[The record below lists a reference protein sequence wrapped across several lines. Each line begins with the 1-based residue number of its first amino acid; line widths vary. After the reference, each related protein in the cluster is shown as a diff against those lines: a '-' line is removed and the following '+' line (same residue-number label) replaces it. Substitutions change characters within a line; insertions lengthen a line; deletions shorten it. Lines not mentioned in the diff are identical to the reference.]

1 MFSRGI
7 ITVAS
12 FTLLGLLQPVLAG
25 DLTGRIT
32 DSSGEPLPGANV
44 VVRGQSLSPM
54 GTVSDVDGSYV
65 VRSIPAGI
73 YTVRVTHIGY
83 REMVRD
89 DVAIATSDPSTL
101 DFALQPGVIYLEQ
114 SVVSASRTQEK
125 ALDSPASIAV
135 VEAAEIRDNPVLT
148 VTEHIKDLPG
158 VDYSQTG
165 LVQSNVVAR
174 GFNNIFSG
182 ALLTL
187 TDNRIARVPSLRLN
201 ANNFIPV
208 TNDDIERIEVVLGP
222 GSALY
227 GPNSANGVMHV
238 ITRSPFASGGTDVSI
253 GFGER
258 SLRKGSVRHA
268 GTINPNL
275 AYKISAQHYTG
286 TDWKYND
293 PVEDQDRAD
302 EIAEVSDPAARV
314 LKARDF
320 DIQRQSME
328 ARLDYRPAEEMT
340 AILSY
345 GYNQGDHI
353 ELTGLGAGQAL
364 NWTYNYVQARFLYN
378 DLFAQYFHN
387 WSDAGDTFLLR
398 TGQPVVDK
406 STLDVFQLQHATTLS
421 EGQRFTYGLDA
432 LLTRPDTDGTIVGRN
447 ENDDDVNEVGVYMQ
461 SETDL
466 TKELDLV
473 FALRYDNHN
482 RVDDSV
488 LSPRAALLYKP
499 TANQTLRVTYN
510 RAFGTPTT
518 NNLYLDLVAESDP
531 YDIAGNFGHLPVP
544 PNRSPIGAIDIRTQ
558 GTFREDNEGL
568 TFRRNEETGLPMF
581 RSPFGALADLP
592 PEFYID
598 LHDPL
603 FTNVMWGVGRGAVFA
618 NAADFVPLL
627 QLQGLDEATAQATV
641 DALVAALPAVIP
653 EQLPGLRNM
662 TMKLNQARAQAGH
675 PNPFDPVA
683 LTDVTDV
690 RLTEPTITQTL
701 EVGYKGIVNR
711 NFVVAVD
718 AYRTETED
726 FVGPLAIE
734 TPNVFLD
741 PTSISESLG
750 PIIAA
755 AADANAVLA
764 GGLLALDGAN
774 APGLI
779 SGEANGSGADE
790 LTSAFALG
798 AARIPFGTISP
809 VQAYDPHAVILT
821 YRNFGDVTLYGL
833 DLSVG
838 FYPNETWNV
847 TGSYSFVDDNF
858 FSNLGGIDDVALNAP
873 KQKFRVGGSYNLP
886 QHNLRLS
893 GRLRYNGSFPMK
905 SGVYVG
911 EVDSHTVVDLKAAYD
926 LPFGESLSLIANIDN
941 VLDNKF
947 RAFIG
952 APELGRLAYVQLGVS
967 F

>member
-73 YTVRVTHIGY
+73 YTVQVTHIGY
-83 REMVRD
+83 REVVRD

-101 DFALQPGVIYLEQ
+101 DFALQSGVIYLEQ

-238 ITRSPFASGGTDVSI
+238 ITRSPFTSGGTDVSI

-275 AYKISAQHYTG
+275 AYKISAQYYTG

-809 VQAYDPHAVILT
+809 EQAYDPHAVILT

-911 EVDSHTVVDLKAAYD
+911 EVDSHTVVDLKAAHD

>member
-1 MFSRGI
+1 MSLRR
-7 ITVAS
+7 IT
-12 FTLLGLLQPVLAG
+12 TLAAFIALGLPQQAVAG
-25 DLTGRIT
+25 DLTGRVT
-32 DSSGEPLPGANV
+32 DNAGTPLPGANI
-44 VVRGQSLSPM
+44 VVRGSSLSGPK
-54 GTVSDVDGSYV
+54 GTVSDASGSYS
-65 VRSIPAGI
+65 VRGIAAGTYEI
-73 YTVRVTHIGY
+73 HVTHIGY
-83 REMVRD
+83 RVIIRD
-89 DVAIATSDPSTL
+89 NVQVAASAGTTTL
-101 DFALQPGVIYLEQ
+101 DFSLQPAVIYLEQ
-114 SVVSASRTQEK
+114 SVVTASRTQEK

-135 VEAAEIRDNPVLT
+135 VDAAEIRDNPVLT

-158 VDYSQTG
+158 VDFAQTG

-208 TNDDIERIEVVLGP
+208 TNEDIERIELVLGP

-238 ITRSPFASGGTDVSI
+238 ITRSPFTSGGTDVSI

-268 GTINPNL
+268 GMVNANL
-275 AYKISAQHYTG
+275 AYKISAQYYTG

-293 PVEDQDRAD
+293 PVED
-302 EIAEVSDPAARV
+302 AARKQEV
-314 LKARDF
+314 GDVADAADRTLKARDF
-320 DIQRQSME
+320 DIQRQSVE
-328 ARLDYRPAEEMT
+328 ARLDYRPTEEMT

-364 NWTYNYVQARFLYN
+364 DWSYNYVQTRFIYK

-398 TGQPVVDK
+398 TGTPVVDK
-406 STLDVFQLQHATTLS
+406 STLDVFQLQHATELS
-421 EGQRFTYGLDA
+421 DKQQFTYGLDA
-432 LLTRPDTDGTIVGRN
+432 LLTRPDTDGTITGNN
-447 ENDDDVNEVGVYMQ
+447 ENDDDVNEVGVYLQ

-466 TKELDLV
+466 TKQLDLV
-473 FALRYDNHN
+473 LALRYDKHN

-488 LSPRAALLYKP
+488 LSPRAALLFKP
-499 TANQTLRVTYN
+499 SSNQTMRLTYN
-510 RAFGTPTT
+510 RAFSTPTT
-518 NNLYLDLVAESDP
+518 NNLYLDLVAQSDP
-531 YDIAGNFGHLPVP
+531 YDIVGNFGHLGVG
-544 PNRSPIGAIDIRTQ
+544 PIDVRTQ
-558 GTFREDNEGL
+558 GTFQEDNEGL
-568 TFRRNEETGLPMF
+568 TFVRNEETGLPKF
-581 RSPFGALADLP
+581 RSPFGALAGLP
-592 PEFYID
+592 AATYID
-598 LHDPL
+598 MNDPI
-603 FTNVMWGVGRGAVFA
+603 FTNVMWNIGRGAVFA
-618 NAADFVPLL
+618 SADQFALVL
-627 QLQGLDEATAQATV
+627 QDRGMDEATAQGTV
-641 DALVAALPAVIP
+641 DALVGALPAVIP
-653 EQLPGLRNM
+653 EQLIGLRNM
-662 TMKLNQARAQAGH
+662 TMKLNLAKAAADD
-675 PNPFDPVA
+675 PNPFDLVP

-701 EVGYKGIVNR
+701 EIGYKGIVNR
-711 NFVVAVD
+711 TFVVAVD

-741 PTSISESLG
+741 PNSISESLG
-750 PIIAA
+750 PIIEAA
-755 AADANAVLA
+755 ASANAVLA
-764 GGLLALDGAN
+764 GGLQALDGAN

-779 SGEANGSGADE
+779 SGEANGSGVDE

-809 VQAYDPHAVILT
+809 EQAYDPHAVILT

-838 FYPNETWNV
+838 FYPNDIWSV

-873 KQKFRVGGSYNLP
+873 QHKFRVGGSYTLP

-893 GRLRYNGSFPMK
+893 SRVRYNGSYPMK
-905 SGVYVG
+905 SGVYEG
-911 EVDSHTVVDLKAAYD
+911 DVDSHTVVDLKAAYD
-926 LPFGESLSLIANIDN
+926 LPFGENLSLITNIDN
-941 VLDNKF
+941 VLDNTF

-952 APELGRLAYVQLGVS
+952 APEVGRLAYVQLGVS